1 MRCINSERAL
11 HRRRGD
17 TATLECRQWTGPYS
31 CRMQLAAVDL
41 GSNSFRLQMGR
52 GHGNHVEL
60 QGYWKETVRL
70 AAGVG
75 TDQRISRK
83 AIDAACECLAR
94 MNERLRGLAPE
105 QVRAVGTQT
114 LREAPNSDE
123 FLLEAQHALGYPIDI
138 ISGREE
144 ARLTFEGCMHSA
156 PPSRQ
161 PRLVVDIGG
170 ASTELIVGAGF
181 AAQAAESFKVGCV
194 NTTLRFFRDGV
205 IDRASFRRAQVAA
218 AAEIEEAVTVFS
230 RAHWHEAF
238 GASGTIGA
246 AAELI
251 RHVEWGDGSVI
262 TAGMLL
268 NLRQLMIEYG
278 EIRRLKLP
286 GVKPERAQVL
296 PGGIA
301 VLGAVFETLGITEL
315 TPARGGLRLG
325 LLYDLLGRREHRDL
339 RDATVA
345 RLQKRFDVD
354 RAQAQQVGRVARE
367 LHDALDPQ
375 AGEEE
380 VKRLAWAA
388 ALHEVGLA
396 ISHNDHHKHGAYL
409 VGNAD
414 LAGFSTSDQK
424 RIATLILGQRGN
436 LRKVNEALREPS
448 RVAKILALRLA
459 VILCHARRPIELPKW
474 TLRAVRAGYELR
486 LAGDWLGRH
495 PLTQFLLEEEAAQ
508 WEKVGLRLG
517 IRPL

>member
-1 MRCINSERAL
+1 
-11 HRRRGD
+11 
-17 TATLECRQWTGPYS
+17 
-31 CRMQLAAVDL
+31 MQLAAVDL

-52 GHGNHVEL
+52 AHGRHIEL

-75 TDQRISRK
+75 ADQRISRK
-83 AIDAACECLAR
+83 AIDTACECLAR
-94 MNERLRGLAPE
+94 MNERLRGLPPE

-156 PPSRQ
+156 PPSRE

-170 ASTELIVGAGF
+170 ASTELIVGTGF
-181 AAQAAESFKVGCV
+181 EASAAESFKVGCV
-194 NTTLRFFRDGV
+194 NTTLRFFGDGAL
-205 IDRASFRRAQVAA
+205 DRAGFRNAQVAA
-218 AAEIEEAVTVFS
+218 AAEIEEAVNVFS
-230 RAHWHEAF
+230 RAHWSEAF
-238 GASGTIGA
+238 GASGTVGA

-251 RHVEWGDGSVI
+251 RQVDWGDGTVI
-262 TAGMLL
+262 TGEMLL
-268 NLRQLMIEYG
+268 NLRQFLIEYG

-286 GVKPERAQVL
+286 GIKPERAQVL
-296 PGGIA
+296 AGGIA
-301 VLGAVFETLGITEL
+301 VLSAVFETLGITEL
-315 TPARGGLRLG
+315 VPARGGLRLG
-325 LLYDLLGRREHRDL
+325 LLYDLLGRRERRDL

-354 RAQAQQVGRVARE
+354 RAQALQVARIARE

-388 ALHEVGLA
+388 ALHEVGFA

-414 LAGFSTSDQK
+414 LAGFSTTDQR
-424 RIATLILGQRGN
+424 RIATLVLAQRGN
-436 LRKVNEALREPS
+436 LRKVADALTDPA

-459 VILCHARRPIELPKW
+459 VILCHARRPNPMPKW
-474 TLRAVRAGYELR
+474 TLRPARAGFDLR
-486 LAGDWLGRH
+486 LDGEWLARH
-495 PLTQFLLEEEAAQ
+495 PLTQFLLDEEAAQ
-508 WEKVGLRLG
+508 WEKVGRRLAV
-517 IRPL
+517 RSL

>member
-1 MRCINSERAL
+1 
-11 HRRRGD
+11 
-17 TATLECRQWTGPYS
+17 
-31 CRMQLAAVDL
+31 MQLAAVDL

-52 GHGNHVEL
+52 AQGNHVEL

-75 TDQRISRK
+75 ADRRISRK
-83 AIDAACECLAR
+83 AIESACECLAR
-94 MNERLRGLAPE
+94 MNERLRGLPTE

-114 LREAPNSDE
+114 LREAPNGQD
-123 FLLEAQHALGYPIDI
+123 FLLEAQQALGYPIDI

-156 PPSRQ
+156 PPSKQ

-170 ASTELIVGAGF
+170 ASTELIVGEGF
-181 AAQAAESFKVGCV
+181 EAQAAESFKVGCV

-205 IDRASFRRAQVAA
+205 IDRAAFRRAQVAA
-218 AAEIEEAVTVFS
+218 AAEIEESVTVFS
-230 RAHWHEAF
+230 RAHWDEAY

-251 RHVEWGDGSVI
+251 RQVGWGDGSVI

-268 NLRQLMIEYG
+268 NLRQLLIEYG

-301 VLGAVFETLGITEL
+301 VLGAVFETMGISEL
-315 TPARGGLRLG
+315 VPARGGLRLG
-325 LLYDLLGRREHRDL
+325 LLYDLLGRRERRDL
-339 RDATVA
+339 RDATVT

-354 RAQAQQVGRVARE
+354 RAQAQQVGRIARE

-388 ALHEVGLA
+388 ALHEVGFA

-414 LAGFSTSDQK
+414 MAGFSTTDQL
-424 RIATLILGQRGN
+424 RIATLILAQRGN
-436 LRKVNEALREPS
+436 LRKVADALQDPS
-448 RVAKILALRLA
+448 RAAKILALRLA
-459 VILCHARRPIELPKW
+459 VTLSHARRPYPMPKW
-474 TLRAVRAGYELR
+474 TLRVSRAGYELR
-486 LAGDWLGRH
+486 LDGDWLGRH

-508 WEKVGLRLG
+508 WDKAGLRLAVK
-517 IRPL
+517 PL